1 MAISIKIRNRAAAVH
16 APLTHANLKWM
27 RDIPSK
33 KHWEGNVLVFEPTA
47 PALDYVR
54 TQAPDAE
61 WDEDTKR
68 FAQLADE
75 VRASA
80 IKAEKRDPID
90 FQYKTKPFDHQEKV
104 FKLSRDAKAFALL
117 MEQGT
122 GKSKVIADNAA
133 WLYAKGEIT
142 GLLVVAKNGVHQN
155 WTNNEIP
162 AHLPDWVPREMY
174 CWRGKKGEKSIKGA
188 YSVKDKLAI
197 LTVNIEA
204 LSTKKGLGI
213 CERFLLAYTSFF
225 VVDESTSI
233 KTPSAKR
240 TKSALKLGRLAPYRR
255 ILTGTPITK
264 GPLDAY
270 SQFAFLDEDILGFG
284 SFYTF
289 RARYAVL
296 QDLPGK
302 QYHGRPVKV
311 VVAYQNLDELQ
322 AKIKPY
328 SFRVLKK
335 DCLDLP
341 PKLYR
346 RHYFEMTEEQWKHYK
361 EMEEDIVTEFQ
372 GRRISAPL
380 AMTRL
385 MRLHQIACGF
395 MPPEDPKK
403 DMGVPINATNPRLEA
418 LMDLLEEID
427 EPVIIFGIY
436 RFSLNEVYQAIAE
449 KYGKETIIAYK
460 GDVAAADEFQNNPQK
475 RFFIGQTHGA
485 GYGLTLHKASTVIY
499 YSNDHA
505 LEARLQSEDRPH
517 RIGQTA
523 NRVLYIDMQATD
535 TIDGDIIDNLRTK
548 LDVANQ
554 ITGDAKNKNWMENSQ
569 LEINKNL
576 LSKYRR

>member
-1 MAISIKIRNRAAAVH
+1 MTKISIRARKQSAVVV
-16 APLTHANLKWM
+16 APLTQANLKWM

-33 KHWEGNVLVFEPTA
+33 KQWEGNLLVFEPTA
-47 PALDYVR
+47 PALDYIRNVV
-54 TQAPDAE
+54 PHAE
-61 WDEDTKR
+61 WDEETQK
-68 FAQLADE
+68 FLTLADE
-75 VRASA
+75 LRANA
-80 IKAEKRDPID
+80 IKPEKREVAD
-90 FQYKTKPFDHQEKV
+90 FQYKTKPFKHQETV

-122 GKSKVIADNAA
+122 GKSKVILDNVAY
-133 WLYAKGEIT
+133 LYAKGEIR
-142 GLLVVAKNGVHQN
+142 GLLVVAKNGVHEN
-155 WTNNEIP
+155 WNNNEVP
-162 AHLPDWVPREMY
+162 AHLPDWVPRTMA
-174 CWRGKKGEKSIKGA
+174 CWKAKKGEKSIKGI
-188 YSVKDKLAI
+188 YNVTDGLAI
-197 LTVNIEA
+197 LTVNVEA

-213 CERFLLAYTSFF
+213 CERFLLAYPCFM

-270 SQFAFLDEDILGFG
+270 SQFAFLDEDILGHG
-284 SFYTF
+284 SFYSF

-322 AKIKPY
+322 AKLKPY

-346 RHYFEMTEEQWKHYK
+346 RHYFDITEAQWEHYRQ
-361 EMEEDIVTEFQ
+361 MEENLVVEFQ

-380 AMTRL
+380 AMTKM
-385 MRLHQIACGF
+385 MRLHQISCGF
-395 MPPEDPKK
+395 LPPEDPKK
-403 DMGVPINATNPRLEA
+403 EMGVAINDSNPRLEA
-418 LMDLLEEID
+418 LMSLLEDIEGK
-427 EPVIIFGIY
+427 VIIYGIY
-436 RFSLNEVYQAIAE
+436 RFSLNEVYRALVKE
-449 KYGKETIIAYK
+449 YGAGSVIPYK
-460 GDVAAADEFQNNPQK
+460 GDISAADQFQQDPK
-475 RFFIGQTHGA
+475 ARFFLGQTHAA
-485 GYGLTLHKASTVIY
+485 GYGLTLHAASTVIY
-499 YSNDHA
+499 YSNDYA

-517 RIGQTA
+517 RIGQV
-523 NRVLYIDMQATD
+523 NPVLYIDMQAND
-535 TIDGDIIDNLRTK
+535 TIDGEIIDALRTK

-554 ITGDAKNKNWMENSQ
+554 ITGDAANENWMSEAQ
-569 LEINKNL
+569 LDINNKL
-576 LSKYRR
+576 LARFR